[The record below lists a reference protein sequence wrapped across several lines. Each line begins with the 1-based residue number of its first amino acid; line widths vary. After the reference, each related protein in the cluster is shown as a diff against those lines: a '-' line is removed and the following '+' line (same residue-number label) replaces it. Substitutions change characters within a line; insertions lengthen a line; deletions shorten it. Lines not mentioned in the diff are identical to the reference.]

1 MKHTQIK
8 KVVIPAAGFGTRF
21 LPITKAVAKEMI
33 PIVDK
38 PTIQY
43 IIEEAKA
50 SGITDI
56 IIITSGSKKI
66 IEDHFDRSW
75 ELENL
80 LISKN
85 KQGELDLITDVSNM
99 VNIAF
104 VRQKEAKGL
113 GHAILQAKP
122 FINDEP
128 FAIMLG
134 DDIVVNE
141 AKPCLK
147 QLIDV
152 YNQEQASVVGVQ
164 TVAKDQV
171 DKYGIVD
178 PGTYQSEN
186 GKFQVAKLVEKP
198 RIESA
203 PSQLAI
209 LGRYILTPGIFAEL
223 EIQEPGAGGEIQLTD
238 AIQKL
243 VEKEK
248 VFAYD
253 FEGTRYDIGD
263 KIGFLKATVD
273 FALEREDL
281 KNEFLEYLK
290 TKVK

>member
-1 MKHTQIK
+1 MKNEIK

-43 IIEEAKA
+43 IIEEAKN
-50 SGITDI
+50 SGITDV

-66 IEDHFDRSW
+66 IEDHFDTSW

-80 LISKN
+80 LITKN
-85 KQGELDLITDVSNM
+85 KQGELELVRDVSNM

-122 FINDEP
+122 FINNEP

-134 DDIVVNE
+134 DDIVVNQSN
-141 AKPCLK
+141 PCLK

-152 YNQEQASVVGVQ
+152 YNEKQSSIVGVQ

-178 PGTYQSEN
+178 PGIYKADN
-186 GKFQVAKLVEKP
+186 RLFQVEKLVEKP
-198 RIESA
+198 SVESA

-253 FEGTRYDIGD
+253 FEGIRYDIGD

-273 FALEREDL
+273 FALERDDL

-290 TKVK
+290 TKV